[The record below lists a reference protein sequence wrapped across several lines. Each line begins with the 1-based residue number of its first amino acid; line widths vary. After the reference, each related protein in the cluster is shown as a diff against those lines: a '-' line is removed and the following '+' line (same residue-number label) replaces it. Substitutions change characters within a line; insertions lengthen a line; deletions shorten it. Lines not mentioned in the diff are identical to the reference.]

1 MVFVRESRDGDLE
14 DLVPRLRAADLLEL
28 RAHKVDAETALRQG
42 FELSKPCYTIE
53 HLDQAI
59 GMFGVAPHSTV
70 PTVGLV
76 WLLGSDEIGSKAVR
90 VRFLR
95 ESRRWRDEVS
105 EGFDLL
111 CNMVHEDNELHIKW
125 LEFMGFTFINRPS
138 PFIEFVRINPCVT
151 PV

>member
-1 MVFVRESRDGDLE
+1 MAFVRETRDGDLE
-14 DLVPRLRAADLLEL
+14 SLVPRLRAADLLEL

-42 FELSKPCYTIE
+42 FEFSSPCFTIE

-76 WLLGSDEIGSKAVR
+76 WLLGSDEISTIR
-90 VRFLR
+90 TRFLR
-95 ESRRWRDEVS
+95 ESRRWLKEI
-105 EGFDLL
+105 EGGYDLL
-111 CNMVHEDNELHIKW
+111 CNVVHEENELHIKW
-125 LEFMGFTFINRPS
+125 LKFLGFTFINHHS
-138 PFIEFVRINPCVT
+138 PFIEFVRINPCVI